1 MAQFLTLKQ
10 KRALEK
16 AHKKERNRRYADR
29 IKTILLLDLG
39 LSYDKIAQYLLLDD
53 QTIRNYETRYKSNG
67 IDGLIS
73 DNYVGCVSRLTPEQ
87 EDQLKIHLR
96 ENTYI
101 AAKEIVEYVKQ
112 TFGAVYTPEGLV
124 HTLKRIGFT
133 YKKTTIIPG
142 KSDPEKQKEFI
153 VEYKQLKEEKGPDD
167 KILFMDGVHP
177 QHNSKPSYGWIEK
190 GIKKEIRSNT
200 GRKRINLNGVIDI
213 ANRDVI
219 IREDESINAQSTI
232 KLFQE
237 IEAKYDKAT
246 NIYIIADNARYY
258 KCKLVTEYLEH
269 SRITI
274 KHLPP
279 YSPNLNLIERL
290 WKFFYKKKLYN
301 KYYDTYDKFK
311 TTCLSFFENIKR
323 YEEELRTLLTESFQ
337 IIGK

>member
-1 MAQFLTLKQ
+1 MAQVLTLKQ

-29 IKTILLLDLG
+29 MKTILLLDLG

-53 QTIRNYETRYKSNG
+53 QTIRNYETRYKNNG

-73 DNYVGCVSRLTPEQ
+73 DNYVGCVSSLTPEQ
-87 EDQLKIHLR
+87 EYLLKIHLR

-101 AAKEIVEYVKQ
+101 ASKEIVEYVKQ
-112 TFGAVYTPEGLV
+112 TFGVVYTPQGLV
-124 HTLKRIGFT
+124 HTLNRIGFT
-133 YKKTTIIPG
+133 YKKATIIPG
-142 KSDPEKQKEFI
+142 KSDAKKQKDFI
-153 VEYKQLKEEKGPDD
+153 AKYTLLKKEKAPED

-177 QHNSKPSYGWIEK
+177 QHNSKPAYGWIEK
-190 GIKKEIRSNT
+190 GKKKEIRSNT
-200 GRKRINLNGVIDI
+200 GRKRINLNGVINI
-213 ANRDVI
+213 ENHDVT

-237 IEAKYDKAT
+237 LESKYDQAPK
-246 NIYIIADNARYY
+246 IYIIADNARYY

-274 KHLPP
+274 KHLPA

-311 TTCLSFFENIKR
+311 TTCLSFFENIQEYK
-323 YEEELRTLLTESFQ
+323 EELRTLLTENFQ